1 MLFRVLGPVEIDGTD
16 AVSYIRADKPR
27 ALLALLLVKAN
38 TWVAVGE
45 MIDAVW
51 AGRTPPVS
59 AERNIGTYIW
69 QLRKALPPLG
79 EQGQRIESRSKAY
92 RIRVEA
98 GELDSDRMQALL
110 AAGDEALASGDSGT
124 ALKHLESAQSLWR
137 GTPYEGLVTDGHQ
150 PEVVRLTELH
160 WSVRERLADALL
172 GTARLADAIA
182 LSKSLTTEDPLREK
196 NWARLVMAYRDAGR
210 RADALATYQ
219 KARTALVDELGT
231 EPGPEL
237 RALQQQLLT
246 DVPEEPAQ
254 PEPAKPEPTGPGAYV
269 QMVQEAAAALAGP
282 HAAEARD
289 WFAGRHAEFTTA
301 ITHLLAADD
310 VSNAWLL
317 TSAVHQYL
325 ETGGDIPGWGP
336 LVAEVAA
343 ATRADKDWYGELITR
358 NILGIAQ
365 TRSGRIHEA
374 RSEFTAALSIASVHD
389 DRDAEGTVLVNLALA
404 EASGGARRQAAE
416 YLRRAVRLLPGTA
429 TATEARQTLAELGE
443 PEDPASASVAS

>member
-51 AGRTPPVS
+51 AGKTPPVS

-92 RIRVEA
+92 RIRVEI

-110 AAGDEALASGDSGT
+110 AAGDDALAAGDSAA

-150 PEVVRLTELH
+150 PEVARLSELH
-160 WSVRERLADALL
+160 WSVRERLADALI
-172 GTARLADAIA
+172 GTTRLADAVA
-182 LSKSLTTEDPLREK
+182 LCKSLTTADPLRET
-196 NWARLVMAYRDAGR
+196 NWARLLVAYRDAGR

-219 KARTALVDELGT
+219 KARSALVDELGT

-237 RALQQQLLT
+237 RGLQQQLLA
-246 DVPEEPAQ
+246 DVPDEP
-254 PEPAKPEPTGPGAYV
+254 PEPKPTGPDAYV
-269 QMVQEAAAALAGP
+269 RSVLDASAALDGP
-282 HAAEARD
+282 HAAAARD
-289 WFAGRHAEFTTA
+289 WFAARHIEFTTA
-301 ITHLLAADD
+301 ITQLLAAND
-310 VSNAWLL
+310 VANAWLL
-317 TSAVHQYL
+317 TSAVHQYI
-325 ETGGDIPGWGP
+325 ETGSDIPGWAP
-336 LVAEVAA
+336 LVTEVATA
-343 ATRADKDWYGELITR
+343 ARAGKDWYGELIAR
-358 NILGIAQ
+358 NVLGIAQ
-365 TRSGRIHEA
+365 TRAGRIHDA
-374 RSEFTAALSIASVHD
+374 RAEFTAALGIASVHD

-404 EASGGARRQAAE
+404 EASTGARQQAAE
-416 YLRRAVRLLPGTA
+416 YLRRALRLLPESA
-429 TATEARQTLAELGE
+429 TAAEARQTLAELGE
-443 PEDPASASVAS
+443 PADPASSSVAS